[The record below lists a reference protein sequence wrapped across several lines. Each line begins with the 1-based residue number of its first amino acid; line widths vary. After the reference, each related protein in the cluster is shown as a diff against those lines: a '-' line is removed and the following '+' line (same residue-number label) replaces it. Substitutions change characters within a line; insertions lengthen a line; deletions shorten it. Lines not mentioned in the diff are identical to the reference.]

1 MAELTPL
8 ERDVRDALNFH
19 FERGAH
25 PQEAALALAE
35 MIPSLLS
42 HLAWQPQNV
51 RAAVASAEE
60 VIKHLRQ

>member
-1 MAELTPL
+1 MAELTSL
-8 ERDVRDALNFH
+8 EKDVVNVLNSH

-35 MIPSLLS
+35 MIPSLLGT
-42 HLAWQPQNV
+42 LAWQPQNV

-60 VIKHLRQ
+60 VVKHLKP